1 MSKLLR
7 PWRDHS
13 FQLLALALAIAA
25 FALSAVIFLRAELEQ
40 RFSVSTAEALGG
52 DLVLAGSRTPEPEQL
67 AKIASLRVSQITDF
81 SSVLVHNDALLLVSA
96 RAVDANYPLF
106 GQIQLANDRFADEYS
121 QNKGPAP
128 GRVWVADQ
136 VIDRLNIA
144 VGATLTVGS
153 KALEISAIIR
163 QLPDQNAGF
172 YSMNPRIVLN
182 SVDLAATGVMGPGTR
197 IRQQSVVAGEP
208 EAIQQL
214 ALNLDTSLRPDQKLE
229 TVADAALRSL
239 GPLRQ
244 LSLWANL
251 AVLLISLL
259 CGAAIYLATAQRV
272 RRRAKLAGL
281 LRSFGASRYQVI
293 AQLLGWEF
301 LAILPA
307 VTVGSALGIA
317 LINLTLG
324 TGGSLPGSSMISAS
338 ALEWSS
344 ALFAP
349 LLLWLAFAL
358 PRLSALVRVPAI
370 EILRQRQQSSVL
382 GTNIELL
389 AALSAPVL
397 LAGLLTASLGEL
409 GRVLG
414 LIAALGVLLPA
425 LLWPLIKSLDLAS
438 ARLPLA
444 ARLAIR
450 RLSRR
455 PALTLPLL
463 VSLTLAITVLTL
475 AGQTGSQLLADWRTR
490 LPSQAPNHFVLNLF
504 GQDMPALEQW
514 LEQHEAIA
522 QPLYPVVRGRLST
535 INGVP
540 VKEAVTKEKKSAQ
553 RHLNRDL
560 VLTEASTLPSSNRIN
575 SGRWHGADLRASA
588 LEQPAQLSGNTAL
601 QRVSVEQEIADRL
614 GLQLG
619 DQLQFVT
626 SRGLLSAT
634 ITSLREVDWNSFEP
648 NFYFIFASGELA
660 AQDVTWI
667 TSFWL
672 PEGDG
677 ARLAELL
684 SELPHITL
692 LDVKSLL
699 DKAQGIIAQAS
710 QASALLGALLMFS
723 ALLVLAAGLLG
734 GQQQRGRDNALLR
747 ALGGKQFLI
756 KRILWI
762 EFLCLSGSAA
772 LGATAISLLALYPL
786 NERLF
791 QQGLSLSAWQ
801 ALPLALA
808 CIVTICGLLASRK
821 ALQQPALSLLRSN
834 ED

>member
-1 MSKLLR
+1 MKQLLR

-52 DLVLAGSRTPEPEQL
+52 DLVLASSRTPEPEQL
-67 AKIASLRVSQITDF
+67 AQLGELRVSQIIDF

-96 RAVDANYPLF
+96 RAVDSAYPLY
-106 GQIQLANDRFADEYS
+106 GQIQLAAKRFADEYT
-121 QNKGPAP
+121 QQHGPAP
-128 GRVWVADQ
+128 GELWVADQ
-136 VIDRLNIA
+136 VIDRLEVS
-144 VGATLTVGS
+144 VGTSITVGN
-153 KALEISAIIR
+153 KPLKISAIIR

-182 SVDLAATGVMGPGTR
+182 SADLKATGVMGPGTR
-197 IRQQSVVAGEP
+197 IRQHSVVAGDL
-208 EAIQQL
+208 EAIKKLGHQL
-214 ALNLDTSLRPDQKLE
+214 DSSLRPDQSLE
-229 TVADAALRSL
+229 TVDDAALRSM

-251 AVLLISLL
+251 SVLLISLL
-259 CGAAIYLATAQRV
+259 CGAAIYLATSQRV

-281 LRSFGASRYQVI
+281 LRSFGASRYQVMTR
-293 AQLLGWEF
+293 LLGWEF
-301 LAILPA
+301 LAVLPA
-307 VTVGSALGIA
+307 VIIGSALGAAMIIA
-317 LINLTLG
+317 TMGGVHTHIVTGDNNTANLVEWLT
-324 TGGSLPGSSMISAS
+324 
-338 ALEWSS
+338 AL
-344 ALFAP
+344 LAP

-370 EILRQRQQSSVL
+370 EVLRQRQQSSL
-382 GTNIELL
+382 LSTNIELL

-397 LAGLLTASLGEL
+397 LAGLLTSSLGEL
-409 GRVLG
+409 GKVLG

-425 LLWPLIKSLDLAS
+425 LLWPLIKGLDLAS
-438 ARLPLA
+438 ARLSLP

-463 VSLTLAITVLTL
+463 VSLTLAMTVLTL
-475 AGQTGSQLLADWRTR
+475 AGQTGSELLKDWRTR

-504 GQDMPALEQW
+504 AGDMPVFEEW
-514 LEQHEAIA
+514 LKQHQAIP

-540 VKEAVTKEKKSAQ
+540 VREAVTKESESSQ

-560 VLTEASTLPSSNRIN
+560 ILTEANVLPASNQIN
-575 SGRWHGADLRASA
+575 SGQWHGEEVPDQTKNAAIH
-588 LEQPAQLSGNTAL
+588 
-601 QRVSVEQEIADRL
+601 RVSVEQEIADRL
-614 GLQLG
+614 GLKLG
-619 DQLQFVT
+619 DELAFVT
-626 SRGLLSAT
+626 SRGMLNAT

-648 NFYFIFASGELA
+648 NFYFIFASGEFV
-660 AQDVTWI
+660 AQDITWI

-684 SELPHITL
+684 QELPHLTL

-699 DKAQGIIAQAS
+699 DKAQDIIAQAS
-710 QASALLGALLMFS
+710 RASALLGTLLMFS

-747 ALGGKQFLI
+747 ALGGKQQLV
-756 KRILWI
+756 KGILWI
-762 EFLCLSGSAA
+762 EFICLSGSAA
-772 LGATAISLLALYPL
+772 LGATVISLLALYPL

-791 QQGLSLSAWQ
+791 QQGMSLSVWQ
-801 ALPLALA
+801 GLPLALA
-808 CIVTICGLLASRK
+808 LFVTLCGLLASRR
-821 ALQQPALSLLRSN
+821 ALEQPALSLLRSQGG
-834 ED
+834 

>member
-1 MSKLLR
+1 MSKFFR

-13 FQLLALALAIAA
+13 FQLLALALTIAA

-40 RFSVSTAEALGG
+40 RFSISTAEALGG
-52 DLVLAGSRTPEPEQL
+52 DLVLASSRTPEPEQL
-67 AKIASLRVSQITDF
+67 AKMTGLHVSQIIDF
-81 SSVLVHNDALLLVSA
+81 STVLVHKDKLLLVSA
-96 RAVDANYPLF
+96 RAVDNAYPLY
-106 GQIQLANDRFADEYS
+106 GHIQLAENRFADEHS
-121 QNKGPAP
+121 QEYGPVP
-128 GRVWVADQ
+128 GKVWVADQ
-136 VIDRLNIA
+136 VIDRLNIN
-144 VGATLTVGS
+144 VGATLTVGNNP
-153 KALEISAIIR
+153 LQISAVIR

-182 SVDLAATGVMGPGTR
+182 SADLEATGVMGPGTR
-197 IRQQSVVAGEP
+197 IRQQSVVAGDHETIKKLSL
-208 EAIQQL
+208 E
-214 ALNLDTSLRPDQKLE
+214 LDKSLRPDQTLE
-229 TVADAALRSL
+229 TIDDAALRSM

-259 CGAAIYLATAQRV
+259 CGAAIYLATSQRV

-281 LRSFGASRYQVI
+281 LRSFGASRYQVMVR
-293 AQLLGWEF
+293 LLGWEF
-301 LAILPA
+301 LAVLPA
-307 VTVGSALGIA
+307 VIIGS
-317 LINLTLG
+317 TLG
-324 TGGSLPGSSMISAS
+324 AAIIITAMGSDAVNIGTGYLGAAS
-338 ALEWSS
+338 PLEWLT
-344 ALFAP
+344 ALLAP

-370 EILRQRQQSSVL
+370 EVLRQRQQSNMLS
-382 GTNIELL
+382 TNIELL

-397 LAGLLTASLGEL
+397 LAGLLTESLTEL
-409 GRVLG
+409 GKVLG

-425 LLWPLIKSLDLAS
+425 LLWPLIKGLDLLS
-438 ARLPLA
+438 TRLPLA

-463 VSLTLAITVLTL
+463 VSLTLAMTVLTL
-475 AGQTGSQLLADWRTR
+475 AGQTGSQLLNDWRTR
-490 LPSQAPNHFVLNLF
+490 LPAQAPNHFVLNLF
-504 GQDMPALEQW
+504 ERDMFTFEQW
-514 LEQHEAIA
+514 LEQHDAIA

-535 INGVP
+535 INTVP
-540 VKEAVTKEKKSAQ
+540 VREAVTKENKSSQ

-560 VLTEASTLPSSNRIN
+560 ILTEASVLPASNIIN
-575 SGRWHGADLRASA
+575 SGQWHGEAA
-588 LEQPAQLSGNTAL
+588 LDSSPTKTTNSTIHSI
-601 QRVSVEQEIADRL
+601 SVEQEIANRL
-614 GLQLG
+614 GLKLG
-619 DQLQFVT
+619 DKLEFIT
-626 SRGLLSAT
+626 SRGMLNAT
-634 ITSLREVDWNSFEP
+634 ISSLREVDWNSFEP
-648 NFYFIFASGELA
+648 NFYFIFSSGEFA
-660 AQDVTWI
+660 EQDITWI

-677 ARLAELL
+677 ARLAQLL
-684 SELPHITL
+684 NELPHITL

-723 ALLVLAAGLLG
+723 ALLVLSAGLLG

-747 ALGGKQFLI
+747 ALGGKQQLI
-756 KRILWI
+756 KHILWI

-791 QQGLSLSAWQ
+791 QQGLSPSIWQ

-808 CIVTICGLLASRK
+808 LLVTLCGLLASRR
-821 ALQQPALSLLRSN
+821 ALEQPALSLLRSS
-834 ED
+834 EG

>member
-1 MSKLLR
+1 MSKLFR

-25 FALSAVIFLRAELEQ
+25 FALSAVIFLRAELEH

-52 DLVLAGSRTPEPEQL
+52 DLVLASSRTPEPEQL
-67 AKIASLRVSQITDF
+67 TQLGELRVSQIIDF
-81 SSVLVHNDALLLVSA
+81 STVLVHDDALLLVSA
-96 RAVDANYPLF
+96 RAVDKNYPLY
-106 GQIQLANDRFADEYS
+106 GKIQLAENRFADEYT
-121 QNKGPAP
+121 QEHGPAP
-128 GRVWVADQ
+128 GELWVADQ
-136 VIDRLNIA
+136 VIDRLNIS
-144 VGATLTVGS
+144 VGTTLTVGN
-153 KALEISAIIR
+153 KTLEISAIIR

-182 SVDLAATGVMGPGTR
+182 STDLAATGVMGPGTR
-197 IRQQSVVAGEP
+197 IRQQTVVATEHSSI
-208 EAIQQL
+208 EKISL
-214 ALNLDTSLRPDQKLE
+214 ELNKSLRPDQTLE
-229 TVADAALRSL
+229 TVNDAALRSM

-259 CGAAIYLATAQRV
+259 CGAAIYLATSQRV

-281 LRSFGASRYQVI
+281 LRSFGASRYQVMTR
-293 AQLLGWEF
+293 LLGWEF
-301 LAILPA
+301 LAVLPA
-307 VTVGSALGIA
+307 VIVGGALGIGV
-317 LINLTLG
+317 INGAMGSGNSNAG
-324 TGGSLPGSSMISAS
+324 TSIIAATP
-338 ALEWSS
+338 LEWLT
-344 ALFAP
+344 ALLAP

-370 EILRQRQQSSVL
+370 EVLRQREQGSLLS
-382 GTNIELL
+382 TNIELL

-397 LAGLLTASLGEL
+397 LAGLLTDSLGEL
-409 GRVLG
+409 GKVLG

-425 LLWPLIKSLDLAS
+425 LLWPLIKGLDLAS
-438 ARLPLA
+438 ARLSLP

-463 VSLTLAITVLTL
+463 VSLTLAMTVLTL
-475 AGQTGSQLLADWRTR
+475 AGQTGSELLKDWRTR

-504 GQDMPALEQW
+504 DRDMPVFEQW
-514 LEQHEAIA
+514 IKQHKALA

-540 VKEAVTKEKKSAQ
+540 VREAVTKEEKSSQ

-560 VLTEASTLPSSNRIN
+560 ILTEASTLPASNQIN
-575 SGRWHGADLRASA
+575 SGQWHGVATLNVSPTKPTKH
-588 LEQPAQLSGNTAL
+588 E
-601 QRVSVEQEIADRL
+601 VSVEQEIADRL
-614 GLQLG
+614 GLKLG
-619 DQLQFVT
+619 DKLEFVT
-626 SRGLLSAT
+626 SAGMLSTT

-648 NFYFIFASGELA
+648 NFYFIFASSELA
-660 AQDVTWI
+660 NEDITWI

-672 PEGDG
+672 PDGDG

-684 SELPHITL
+684 RELPHITL
-692 LDVKSLL
+692 LDVKTLL
-699 DKAQGIIAQAS
+699 DKAQDIIAQAS

-747 ALGGKQFLI
+747 ALGGQQPLI

-772 LGATAISLLALYPL
+772 LGATIISLLALYPL

-791 QQGLSLSAWQ
+791 QQGLSLSPWQ
-801 ALPLALA
+801 ALPLVLAL
-808 CIVTICGLLASRK
+808 IVTFCGLLASRK
-821 ALQQPALSLLRSN
+821 ALQQPALSLLRSHSS
-834 ED
+834 

>member
-40 RFSVSTAEALGG
+40 RFSISTAEALGG
-52 DLVLAGSRTPEPEQL
+52 DLVLASSRTPEPEQL
-67 AKIASLRVSQITDF
+67 AKMGEFHLSHIIDF
-81 SSVLVHNDALLLVSA
+81 STVLVHKDELLLVSA
-96 RAVDANYPLF
+96 RAVDNAYPLY
-106 GQIQLANDRFADEYS
+106 GQIQLAKSRFSDEYS
-121 QNKGPAP
+121 QKHGPAP

-136 VIDRLNIA
+136 VIDRLNIH
-144 VGATLTVGS
+144 VGATLTVGN
-153 KALEISAIIR
+153 KPLKVSAVIR

-182 SVDLAATGVMGPGTR
+182 SDDLEATGVMGPGTR
-197 IRQQSVVAGEP
+197 IRQQTVVAGSNEP
-208 EAIQQL
+208 IQEL
-214 ALNLDTSLRPDQKLE
+214 GLELDKKLRPDQSLE
-229 TVADAALRSL
+229 TVDDAALRSM

-259 CGAAIYLATAQRV
+259 CGAAIYLATSQRV

-281 LRSFGASRYQVI
+281 LRSFGASRYQVTTR
-293 AQLLGWEF
+293 LLGWEF
-301 LAILPA
+301 LAVLPA
-307 VTVGSALGIA
+307 VIIGS
-317 LINLTLG
+317 TLG
-324 TGGSLPGSSMISAS
+324 AAIIITTMNSDGANIGTSYLSAAS
-338 ALEWSS
+338 PLEWLT
-344 ALFAP
+344 ALLAP

-370 EILRQRQQSSVL
+370 EVLRQRQQSNVL
-382 GTNIELL
+382 STNIELL

-409 GRVLG
+409 GKVLG

-425 LLWPLIKSLDLAS
+425 LLWPLIKGLDLLS
-438 ARLPLA
+438 TRLPLA

-463 VSLTLAITVLTL
+463 VSLTLGMTVLTL
-475 AGQTGSQLLADWRTR
+475 AGQTGSQLLNDWRTR
-490 LPSQAPNHFVLNLF
+490 LPSKAPNHFVLNLF
-504 GQDMPALEQW
+504 ERDMPTFEQW
-514 LEQHEAIA
+514 LDGHDAIA
-522 QPLYPVVRGRLST
+522 QPLYPVVRGRLSR

-540 VKEAVTKEKKSAQ
+540 VKEAITKEKKSGQ

-560 VLTEASTLPSSNRIN
+560 VLTEANLLPDSNRIN
-575 SGRWHGADLRASA
+575 SGQWHGENTLNLTQKSTAQSA
-588 LEQPAQLSGNTAL
+588 IHS
-601 QRVSVEQEIADRL
+601 VSVEQEIADNL
-614 GLQLG
+614 GLKLG
-619 DQLQFVT
+619 DKLEFVT
-626 SRGLLSAT
+626 SRGMLNAT
-634 ITSLREVDWNSFEP
+634 ISSLREVDWNSFEP
-648 NFYFIFASGELA
+648 NFYFIFNSGEFA
-660 AQDVTWI
+660 AQDITWI

-684 SELPHITL
+684 HEMPHITL
-692 LDVKSLL
+692 LDVKTLL
-699 DKAQGIIAQAS
+699 DKAQDIIAQAS
-710 QASALLGALLMFS
+710 RASALLGALLMFS

-747 ALGGKQFLI
+747 ALGGKQQLI
-756 KRILWI
+756 KGILWI

-791 QQGLSLSAWQ
+791 QQGMSISAWQ
-801 ALPLALA
+801 ALPIALALF
-808 CIVTICGLLASRK
+808 VTLCGLLASRR
-821 ALQQPALSLLRSN
+821 ALQQPALSLLRSQG
-834 ED
+834 

>member
-1 MSKLLR
+1 MSKLFR

-40 RFSVSTAEALGG
+40 RFSISTAEALGG
-52 DLVLAGSRTPEPEQL
+52 DLVLASSRTPEPEQL
-67 AKIASLRVSQITDF
+67 AKMAGLQVSQIIDF
-81 SSVLVHNDALLLVSA
+81 STVLVHQDVLLLVSA
-96 RAVDANYPLF
+96 RAVDNAYPLY
-106 GQIQLANDRFADEYS
+106 GHIQLAKNRFADEHA
-121 QNKGPAP
+121 QEHGPAP

-136 VIDRLNIA
+136 VIDRLNIN
-144 VGATLTVGS
+144 VGTTLTVGN

-172 YSMNPRIVLN
+172 YSMNPRIVIN
-182 SVDLAATGVMGPGTR
+182 SADLEATGVMGPGTR
-197 IRQQSVVAGEP
+197 IRQQSVVAGDL
-208 EAIQQL
+208 EAMKKL
-214 ALNLDTSLRPDQKLE
+214 GLELDKNLRPDQTLE
-229 TVADAALRSL
+229 TVDDAALRSM

-259 CGAAIYLATAQRV
+259 CGAAIYLATSQRV

-281 LRSFGASRYQVI
+281 LRSFGASRYQVM
-293 AQLLGWEF
+293 ARLLGWEF
-301 LAILPA
+301 LAVLPA
-307 VTVGSALGIA
+307 VVIGSTLGAAIIMTTMGGVGTNTGAGYIGSA
-317 LINLTLG
+317 
-324 TGGSLPGSSMISAS
+324 SPF
-338 ALEWSS
+338 EWFS

-370 EILRQRQQSSVL
+370 EVLRPRQQSSL
-382 GTNIELL
+382 LSTNIELL

-397 LAGLLTASLGEL
+397 LASLLTESLAEL
-409 GRVLG
+409 GKVLG
-414 LIAALGVLLPA
+414 LIAGLGVLLPVS
-425 LLWPLIKSLDLAS
+425 LWPLIKGLDLLRT
-438 ARLPLA
+438 RLPLA

-463 VSLTLAITVLTL
+463 VSLTLAMAVLAL
-475 AGQTGSQLLADWRTR
+475 AGQTGSQLLNDWRTR
-490 LPSQAPNHFVLNLF
+490 LPAQAPNHFVLNLF
-504 GQDMPALEQW
+504 ERDMSTFEQW
-514 LEQHEAIA
+514 LKQYDAIA

-535 INGVP
+535 INAVP
-540 VKEAVTKEKKSAQ
+540 VREAVTKENKSSQ

-560 VLTEASTLPSSNRIN
+560 ILTEASVLPASNAIN
-575 SGRWHGADLRASA
+575 SGQWHG
-588 LEQPAQLSGNTAL
+588 ETAL
-601 QRVSVEQEIADRL
+601 DLALAKTTKTTIHSVSVEQEIADRL
-614 GLQLG
+614 GLKLG
-619 DQLQFVT
+619 DKLEFVT
-626 SRGLLSAT
+626 SRGILNAT
-634 ITSLREVDWNSFEP
+634 IGSLREVDWNSFEP
-648 NFYFIFASGELA
+648 NFYFIFASGEFV
-660 AQDVTWI
+660 AQDITWI

-677 ARLAELL
+677 ERLAELL
-684 SELPHITL
+684 NELPHITL

-699 DKAQGIIAQAS
+699 DKAQEIMAQAS

-723 ALLVLAAGLLG
+723 ALLVLAAGLLS

-747 ALGGKQFLI
+747 ALGGKQQLI

-791 QQGLSLSAWQ
+791 QQGLSLSSWQ

-808 CIVTICGLLASRK
+808 LLVTICGLLASRR
-821 ALQQPALSLLRSN
+821 ALERPALSLLRSS
-834 ED
+834 EG

>member
-1 MSKLLR
+1 MSKLFR
-7 PWRDHS
+7 AWRDHS

-40 RFSVSTAEALGG
+40 RFSISTAEALGG
-52 DLVLAGSRTPEPEQL
+52 DLILASSRAPEPEQL
-67 AKIASLRVSQITDF
+67 SQLGEFKTSQIIDF

-96 RAVDANYPLF
+96 RAVDSAYPLY
-106 GQIQLANDRFADEYS
+106 GQIQLAKNRFGDEYA
-121 QNKGPAP
+121 QKNGPAP

-136 VIDRLNIA
+136 VIDRLNIN
-144 VGATLTVGS
+144 VGATLTVGN
-153 KALEISAIIR
+153 KPLQVSAIIR

-182 SVDLAATGVMGPGTR
+182 STDLEATGVMGPGTR
-197 IRQQSVVAGEP
+197 IRQQSVVAGDSD
-208 EAIQQL
+208 AIKQL
-214 ALNLDTSLRPDQKLE
+214 ELELAKNLRPDQSLE
-229 TVADAALRSL
+229 TVDAAALRSM

-259 CGAAIYLATAQRV
+259 CGAAIYLATSQRV

-293 AQLLGWEF
+293 TRLLGWEF
-301 LAILPA
+301 LAVLPA
-307 VTVGSALGIA
+307 VIIGS
-317 LINLTLG
+317 TLG
-324 TGGSLPGSSMISAS
+324 AAIIMTTMGGGGANIGTGYLSTAS
-338 ALEWSS
+338 PIEWLTAL
-344 ALFAP
+344 LAP

-370 EILRQRQQSSVL
+370 EVLRQRQQSSL
-382 GTNIELL
+382 LSTNIELL

-397 LAGLLTASLGEL
+397 LAGLLTESLVEL
-409 GRVLG
+409 GKVLG

-425 LLWPLIKSLDLAS
+425 LLWPLIKGLDLAS
-438 ARLPLA
+438 TRLPLA

-463 VSLTLAITVLTL
+463 VSLTLAMTVLTL
-475 AGQTGSQLLADWRTR
+475 AGQTGSQLLNDWRTR
-490 LPSQAPNHFVLNLF
+490 LPSKSPNHFVLNLF
-504 GQDMPALEQW
+504 ERDMPAFEQW
-514 LEQHEAIA
+514 LEQHDAIA
-522 QPLYPVVRGRLST
+522 QPLYPVIRGRLSS

-540 VKEAVTKEKKSAQ
+540 VKEAITKEKESGH

-560 VLTEASTLPSSNRIN
+560 VLTETNLLPDSNRIN
-575 SGRWHGADLRASA
+575 SGQWHGENALNLRQKPTAHSA
-588 LEQPAQLSGNTAL
+588 IHS
-601 QRVSVEQEIADRL
+601 VSVEQEIADNL
-614 GLQLG
+614 GLKLG
-619 DQLQFVT
+619 DKLEFVT
-626 SRGLLSAT
+626 SRGMLNAT
-634 ITSLREVDWNSFEP
+634 IGSLREVDWNSFEP
-648 NFYFIFASGELA
+648 NFYFIFASGEFA
-660 AQDVTWI
+660 AQDITWI

-684 SELPHITL
+684 HELPHITL
-692 LDVKSLL
+692 LDVKTLL
-699 DKAQGIIAQAS
+699 DKAQEIIAQAS

-747 ALGGKQFLI
+747 ALGGKQQLI
-756 KRILWI
+756 KGILWI

-791 QQGLSLSAWQ
+791 QQGMSISAWQ

-808 CIVTICGLLASRK
+808 LFVTLCGLLASRS
-821 ALQQPALSLLRSN
+821 ALQQPALSLLRN
-834 ED
+834 QGE

>member
-1 MSKLLR
+1 MSKLFR

-25 FALSAVIFLRAELEQ
+25 FALSAVIFLRAELEH

-52 DLVLAGSRTPEPEQL
+52 DLVLASSRTPEPEQL
-67 AKIASLRVSQITDF
+67 AQLAELRVSQIIDF
-81 SSVLVHNDALLLVSA
+81 STVLVHDDTLLLVSA
-96 RAVDANYPLF
+96 RAVDKNYPLY
-106 GQIQLANDRFADEYS
+106 GKIQLADNRFADEYT
-121 QNKGPAP
+121 QEHGPAP
-128 GRVWVADQ
+128 GELWVADQ
-136 VIDRLNIA
+136 VIDRLKIS
-144 VGATLTVGS
+144 VGTALTVGNKS
-153 KALEISAIIR
+153 LKISAIIR

-182 SVDLAATGVMGPGTR
+182 SADLAATGVMGPGTR
-197 IRQQSVVAGEP
+197 IRQQTVVAAEHSSIARISL
-208 EAIQQL
+208 EL
-214 ALNLDTSLRPDQKLE
+214 DLNLRPDQTLE
-229 TVADAALRSL
+229 TVDDAALRSM

-259 CGAAIYLATAQRV
+259 CGAAIYLATSQRV

-281 LRSFGASRYQVI
+281 LRSFGASRYQVMTR
-293 AQLLGWEF
+293 LLGWEF
-301 LAILPA
+301 LAVLPA
-307 VTVGSALGIA
+307 VIVGGALGIGLISGAMGSGNSNAATTIIAATPFEWLTA
-317 LINLTLG
+317 LL
-324 TGGSLPGSSMISAS
+324 
-338 ALEWSS
+338 
-344 ALFAP
+344 AP

-370 EILRQRQQSSVL
+370 EVLRQREQGSLLS
-382 GTNIELL
+382 TNIELL

-397 LAGLLTASLGEL
+397 LAGLLTDSLGEL
-409 GRVLG
+409 GKVLG

-425 LLWPLIKSLDLAS
+425 LLWPLIKGLDLAS
-438 ARLPLA
+438 ARLSLP

-463 VSLTLAITVLTL
+463 VSLTLAMTVLTL
-475 AGQTGSQLLADWRTR
+475 AGQTGSELLKDWRTR

-504 GQDMPALEQW
+504 DRDMPVFEQW
-514 LEQHEAIA
+514 LKQHEALA

-540 VKEAVTKEKKSAQ
+540 VREAVTKEKKSSQ

-560 VLTEASTLPSSNRIN
+560 ILTEASTLPASNQIN
-575 SGRWHGADLRASA
+575 SGQWHGITTVNASPTKPTQH
-588 LEQPAQLSGNTAL
+588 E
-601 QRVSVEQEIADRL
+601 VSVEQEIANRL
-614 GLQLG
+614 GLKLG
-619 DQLQFVT
+619 DKLEFVT
-626 SRGLLSAT
+626 SRGMLSTT

-648 NFYFIFASGELA
+648 NFYFIFASNELA
-660 AQDVTWI
+660 NEDITWI

-672 PEGDG
+672 PDGDG

-684 SELPHITL
+684 HELPHITL
-692 LDVKSLL
+692 LDVKTLL
-699 DKAQGIIAQAS
+699 DKAQDIIAQAS

-747 ALGGKQFLI
+747 ALGGQQQLI

-772 LGATAISLLALYPL
+772 LGATIISLLALYPL

-791 QQGLSLSAWQ
+791 QQGLSLSPWQ
-801 ALPLALA
+801 ALPLVLAL
-808 CIVTICGLLASRK
+808 IVTFCGLLASRK
-821 ALQQPALSLLRSN
+821 ALQQPALSLLRSHSS
-834 ED
+834 

>member
-1 MSKLLR
+1 MSKLFR

-40 RFSVSTAEALGG
+40 RFSISTAEALGG
-52 DLVLAGSRTPEPEQL
+52 DLILASSRAPEPEQL
-67 AKIASLRVSQITDF
+67 SQLGEFKTSQIIDF

-96 RAVDANYPLF
+96 RAVDSAYPLY
-106 GQIQLANDRFADEYS
+106 GQIQLAKNRFGDEYA
-121 QNKGPAP
+121 QKHGPAP

-136 VIDRLNIA
+136 VIDRLNIN
-144 VGATLTVGS
+144 VGATLTVGN
-153 KALEISAIIR
+153 KPLKISAIIR

-182 SVDLAATGVMGPGTR
+182 STDLQATGVMGPGTR
-197 IRQQSVVAGEP
+197 IRQQSVVAGDSD
-208 EAIQQL
+208 AIKQL
-214 ALNLDTSLRPDQKLE
+214 GLELDKNLRPDQSLE
-229 TVADAALRSL
+229 TVDDAALRSM

-259 CGAAIYLATAQRV
+259 CGAAIYLATSQRV

-293 AQLLGWEF
+293 TRLLGWEF
-301 LAILPA
+301 LAVLPA
-307 VTVGSALGIA
+307 VIIGSALGAAI
-317 LINLTLG
+317 ILT
-324 TGGSLPGSSMISAS
+324 TMGGGGANIETAYLSTAS
-338 ALEWSS
+338 PLEWLT
-344 ALFAP
+344 ALLAP

-370 EILRQRQQSSVL
+370 EVLRQRQQSSL
-382 GTNIELL
+382 LSTNIELL

-397 LAGLLTASLGEL
+397 LAGLLTESLVEL
-409 GRVLG
+409 GKVLG

-425 LLWPLIKSLDLAS
+425 LLWPLIKGLDLAS
-438 ARLPLA
+438 TRLPLA

-463 VSLTLAITVLTL
+463 VSLTLAMTVLTL
-475 AGQTGSQLLADWRTR
+475 AGQTGSQLLNDWRTR
-490 LPSQAPNHFVLNLF
+490 LPSKSPNHFVLNLF
-504 GQDMPALEQW
+504 ERDMPAFEQW
-514 LEQHEAIA
+514 LEQHDAIA
-522 QPLYPVVRGRLST
+522 QPLYPVIRGRLSS

-540 VKEAVTKEKKSAQ
+540 VKEAITKEKESGH

-560 VLTEASTLPSSNRIN
+560 VLTETNLLPDSNRIN
-575 SGRWHGADLRASA
+575 SGQWHGENALNLRQKPTAHSA
-588 LEQPAQLSGNTAL
+588 IHS
-601 QRVSVEQEIADRL
+601 VSVEQEIADNL
-614 GLQLG
+614 GLKLG
-619 DQLQFVT
+619 DKLEFVT
-626 SRGLLSAT
+626 SRGMLNAT
-634 ITSLREVDWNSFEP
+634 IGSLREVDWNSFEP
-648 NFYFIFASGELA
+648 NFYFIFASGEFA
-660 AQDVTWI
+660 AQDITWI

-684 SELPHITL
+684 HELPHITL
-692 LDVKSLL
+692 LDVKTLL
-699 DKAQGIIAQAS
+699 DKAQEIIAQAS

-747 ALGGKQFLI
+747 ALGGKQQLI
-756 KRILWI
+756 KGILWI

-791 QQGLSLSAWQ
+791 QQGMSISAWQ

-808 CIVTICGLLASRK
+808 LFVTLCGLLASRS
-821 ALQQPALSLLRSN
+821 ALQQPALSLLRSQG
-834 ED
+834 E

>member
-1 MSKLLR
+1 MKQLLR

-52 DLVLAGSRTPEPEQL
+52 DLVLASSRTPEPEQL
-67 AKIASLRVSQITDF
+67 AQLGELRVSQIIDF

-96 RAVDANYPLF
+96 RAVDSAYPLY
-106 GQIQLANDRFADEYS
+106 GQIQLAAKRFADEYT
-121 QNKGPAP
+121 QQHGPAP
-128 GRVWVADQ
+128 GELWVADQ
-136 VIDRLNIA
+136 VIDRLEIS
-144 VGATLTVGS
+144 VGTTITVGN
-153 KALEISAIIR
+153 KPLKISAIIR

-182 SVDLAATGVMGPGTR
+182 SADLKATGVMGPGTR
-197 IRQQSVVAGEP
+197 IRQHSVVAGDL
-208 EAIQQL
+208 EAIKKL
-214 ALNLDTSLRPDQKLE
+214 GHKLDSSLRPDQSLE
-229 TVADAALRSL
+229 TVDDAALRSM

-251 AVLLISLL
+251 SVLLISLL
-259 CGAAIYLATAQRV
+259 CGAAIYLATSQRV

-281 LRSFGASRYQVI
+281 LRSFGASRYQVMTR
-293 AQLLGWEF
+293 LLGWEF
-301 LAILPA
+301 LAVLPA
-307 VTVGSALGIA
+307 VIIGSSLGAAIIIATMGSAHSNIA
-317 LINLTLG
+317 SGNNSAASLVEWLT
-324 TGGSLPGSSMISAS
+324 
-338 ALEWSS
+338 AL
-344 ALFAP
+344 LAP

-370 EILRQRQQSSVL
+370 EVLRQRQQSSL
-382 GTNIELL
+382 LSTNIELL

-397 LAGLLTASLGEL
+397 LAGLLTSSLGEL
-409 GRVLG
+409 GKVLG

-425 LLWPLIKSLDLAS
+425 LLWPLIKGLDLAS
-438 ARLPLA
+438 ARLSLP

-463 VSLTLAITVLTL
+463 VSLTLAMTVLTL
-475 AGQTGSQLLADWRTR
+475 AGQTGSELLKDWRTR

-504 GQDMPALEQW
+504 AGDMPVFEEW
-514 LEQHEAIA
+514 LKQHQAIP

-535 INGVP
+535 INAVP
-540 VKEAVTKEKKSAQ
+540 VREAVTKESESSQ

-560 VLTEASTLPSSNRIN
+560 ILTEANVLPASNQIN
-575 SGRWHGADLRASA
+575 SGQWHGEEVPDQTKNAAIH
-588 LEQPAQLSGNTAL
+588 
-601 QRVSVEQEIADRL
+601 RVSVEQEIADRL
-614 GLQLG
+614 GLKLG
-619 DQLQFVT
+619 DELAFVT
-626 SRGLLSAT
+626 SRGMLNAT

-648 NFYFIFASGELA
+648 NFYFIFASGEFV
-660 AQDVTWI
+660 AQDITWI

-684 SELPHITL
+684 HELPHLTL

-699 DKAQGIIAQAS
+699 DKAQDIIAQAS
-710 QASALLGALLMFS
+710 RASALLGALLMFS

-747 ALGGKQFLI
+747 ALGGKQQLI
-756 KRILWI
+756 KGILWI
-762 EFLCLSGSAA
+762 EFICLSGSAA

-791 QQGLSLSAWQ
+791 QQGMSISVWQ
-801 ALPLALA
+801 GLPLALA
-808 CIVTICGLLASRK
+808 LFVTLCGLLASRR
-821 ALQQPALSLLRSN
+821 ALEQPALSLLRSQGG
-834 ED
+834 

>member
-13 FQLLALALAIAA
+13 FQLLALALTIAA

-40 RFSVSTAEALGG
+40 RFSISTAEALGG
-52 DLVLAGSRTPEPEQL
+52 DLVLASSRAPEPEQL
-67 AKIASLRVSQITDF
+67 AKMGEFHLSHIIDF
-81 SSVLVHNDALLLVSA
+81 STVLVHKDELLLVSA
-96 RAVDANYPLF
+96 RAVDNAYPLY
-106 GQIQLANDRFADEYS
+106 GQIQLAKSRFADEYS
-121 QNKGPAP
+121 QRQGPAP
-128 GRVWVADQ
+128 GRVWIADQ
-136 VIDRLNIA
+136 VVDRLNIH
-144 VGATLTVGS
+144 VGATLTVGN
-153 KALEISAIIR
+153 KPLKVSAVIR

-182 SVDLAATGVMGPGTR
+182 SADLEATGVMGPGTR
-197 IRQQSVVAGEP
+197 IRQQSVAAGENDS
-208 EAIQQL
+208 IK
-214 ALNLDTSLRPDQKLE
+214 NLGLELDKSLRPDQSIE
-229 TVADAALRSL
+229 TVDDAALRSM

-259 CGAAIYLATAQRV
+259 CGAAIYLATSQRV

-293 AQLLGWEF
+293 TRLLGWEF
-301 LAILPA
+301 LSVLPA
-307 VTVGSALGIA
+307 VIIGS
-317 LINLTLG
+317 TLG
-324 TGGSLPGSSMISAS
+324 AAIIMTTMGGGGVNIGTGYLSAAS
-338 ALEWSS
+338 PLEWLT
-344 ALFAP
+344 ALLAP

-370 EILRQRQQSSVL
+370 EVLRQRQQSSL
-382 GTNIELL
+382 LSTNIELI

-409 GRVLG
+409 GKVLG

-425 LLWPLIKSLDLAS
+425 LLWPLIKGLDLLS
-438 ARLPLA
+438 TRLPLA

-463 VSLTLAITVLTL
+463 VSLTLAMTVLTL
-475 AGQTGSQLLADWRTR
+475 AGQTGSQLLNDWRTR
-490 LPSQAPNHFVLNLF
+490 LPAKAPNHFVLNLF
-504 GQDMPALEQW
+504 ERDMTAFEQW
-514 LEQHEAIA
+514 LDGYDAIA
-522 QPLYPVVRGRLST
+522 QPLYPVVRGRLSR

-540 VKEAVTKEKKSAQ
+540 VKEAITKEKKSGH

-560 VLTEASTLPSSNRIN
+560 VLTEANLLPDSNIIN
-575 SGRWHGADLRASA
+575 SGQWHGDNA
-588 LEQPAQLSGNTAL
+588 LNVKQESTTLSTINS
-601 QRVSVEQEIADRL
+601 VSVEQEIADNL
-614 GLQLG
+614 GLKLG
-619 DQLQFVT
+619 DKLEFVT
-626 SRGLLSAT
+626 SRGMLNAT
-634 ITSLREVDWNSFEP
+634 IGSLREVDWNSFEP
-648 NFYFIFASGELA
+648 NFYFIFNRGEFT

-684 SELPHITL
+684 HEMPHITL
-692 LDVKSLL
+692 LDVKTLL
-699 DKAQGIIAQAS
+699 DKAQDIIAQAS
-710 QASALLGALLMFS
+710 RASALLGALLMFS

-747 ALGGKQFLI
+747 ALGGNQQLI

-791 QQGLSLSAWQ
+791 QQGLSPSIWQ

-808 CIVTICGLLASRK
+808 LLVTICGLLASRR
-821 ALQQPALSLLRSN
+821 ALEQPALSLLRSSKG
-834 ED
+834 

>member
-1 MSKLLR
+1 MNKLLR

-52 DLVLAGSRTPEPEQL
+52 DLVLSSSRAPQAEQL
-67 AKIASLRVSQITDF
+67 AQLAALRVSQIIDF

-96 RAVDANYPLF
+96 RAVDSTYPLY
-106 GQIQLANDRFADEYS
+106 GQIQLAKSRFANEHT
-121 QNKGPAP
+121 QQHGPAR
-128 GRVWVADQ
+128 GKVWVADQ
-136 VIDRLNIA
+136 VIDRLDIA
-144 VGATLTVGS
+144 VGATLTVGN
-153 KALEISAIIR
+153 KPLEISAIIR

-182 SVDLAATGVMGPGTR
+182 SADLEATGVMGPGTR
-197 IRQQSVVAGEP
+197 IRQQTVVAANAETIDKLG
-208 EAIQQL
+208 L
-214 ALNLDTSLRPDQKLE
+214 ALAKNLRPDQSLE
-229 TVADAALRSL
+229 TVDDAALRSM

-259 CGAAIYLATAQRV
+259 CGAAIYLATSQRV

-281 LRSFGASRYQVI
+281 LRSFGASRYQVMTR
-293 AQLLGWEF
+293 LLGWEF
-301 LAILPA
+301 LAVLPA
-307 VTVGSALGIA
+307 VVVGNALGIA
-317 LINLTLG
+317 LMNITLAGGNSRAG
-324 TGGSLPGSSMISAS
+324 TTLIPASPLEWLS
-338 ALEWSS
+338 AL
-344 ALFAP
+344 LAP

-370 EILRQRQQSSVL
+370 AVLRQRQQSSL
-382 GTNIELL
+382 LSTNIELL
-389 AALSAPVL
+389 AALAAPVL
-397 LAGLLTASLGEL
+397 LAGLLTDSLGEL

-425 LLWPLIKSLDLAS
+425 LLWPLIKGFDVAS
-438 ARLPLA
+438 TRLPLA

-463 VSLTLAITVLTL
+463 VSLTLAMTVLTL
-475 AGQTGSQLLADWRTR
+475 AGQTGAQLLNDWRTR
-490 LPSQAPNHFVLNLF
+490 LPAQAPNHFVLNLF
-504 GQDMPALEQW
+504 EPDMPAFEEW
-514 LEQHEAIA
+514 LTQHKAIA
-522 QPLYPVVRGRLST
+522 QPLYPVVRGRLSS
-535 INGVP
+535 INAVP
-540 VKEAVTKEKKSAQ
+540 VREAVTKESKSSQ

-560 VLTEASTLPSSNRIN
+560 VLTEARVLPASNRIN
-575 SGRWHGADLRASA
+575 SGQWHGPDNRHSTASA
-588 LEQPAQLSGNTAL
+588 EGNSTL
-601 QRVSVEQEIADRL
+601 HSVSVEQEIADRL
-614 GLQLG
+614 GLKLG
-619 DQLQFVT
+619 DKLEFVT
-626 SRGLLSAT
+626 SQGLLKANIS
-634 ITSLREVDWNSFEP
+634 SLREVDWNSFEP

-660 AQDVTWI
+660 NEDITWI

-684 SELPHITL
+684 HELPHITL

-699 DKAQGIIAQAS
+699 DKAQDIIAQAS
-710 QASALLGALLMFS
+710 QASALLGAVLMFS

-747 ALGGKQFLI
+747 ALGGKQALI

-791 QQGLSLSAWQ
+791 QQGMSLSPWQ
-801 ALPLALA
+801 GLPLALA
-808 CIVTICGLLASRK
+808 LFVTLCGLLASRR
-821 ALQQPALSLLRSN
+821 ALQQPALSLLRSAG
-834 ED
+834 E

>member
-1 MSKLLR
+1 MSKLFR

-40 RFSVSTAEALGG
+40 RFSISTAEALGG
-52 DLVLAGSRTPEPEQL
+52 DLILASSRAPEPEQL
-67 AKIASLRVSQITDF
+67 SQLGEFKTSQIIDF

-96 RAVDANYPLF
+96 RAVDSAYPLY
-106 GQIQLANDRFADEYS
+106 GQIQLAKNRFGDEYA
-121 QNKGPAP
+121 QKHGPAP

-136 VIDRLNIA
+136 VIDRLNIN
-144 VGATLTVGS
+144 VGATLTVGN
-153 KALEISAIIR
+153 KPLKISAIIR

-182 SVDLAATGVMGPGTR
+182 SADLEATGVMGPGTR
-197 IRQQSVVAGEP
+197 IRQQSVVAGDSD
-208 EAIQQL
+208 AIKQL
-214 ALNLDTSLRPDQKLE
+214 GLELDKNLRPDQSLE
-229 TVADAALRSL
+229 TVDDAALRSM

-259 CGAAIYLATAQRV
+259 CGAAIYLATSQRV

-293 AQLLGWEF
+293 TRLLGWEF
-301 LAILPA
+301 LAVLPA
-307 VTVGSALGIA
+307 VIIGSALGAAI
-317 LINLTLG
+317 ILTTMGGGVNIG
-324 TGGSLPGSSMISAS
+324 TGYLNTAS
-338 ALEWSS
+338 PIEWLTAL
-344 ALFAP
+344 LAP
-349 LLLWLAFAL
+349 LLLWLTFAL

-370 EILRQRQQSSVL
+370 EVLRQRQQSSL
-382 GTNIELL
+382 LSTNIELL

-397 LAGLLTASLGEL
+397 LAGLLTESLVEL
-409 GRVLG
+409 GKVLG

-425 LLWPLIKSLDLAS
+425 LIWPLIKGLDLAS
-438 ARLPLA
+438 TRLPLA

-463 VSLTLAITVLTL
+463 VSLTLAMTVLTL
-475 AGQTGSQLLADWRTR
+475 AGQTGSQLLNDWRTR
-490 LPSQAPNHFVLNLF
+490 LPSKSPNHFVLNLF
-504 GQDMPALEQW
+504 ERDMPAFEQW
-514 LEQHEAIA
+514 LEQHDAIA
-522 QPLYPVVRGRLST
+522 QPLYPVVRGRLSS

-540 VKEAVTKEKKSAQ
+540 VKEAITKEKESGH

-560 VLTEASTLPSSNRIN
+560 VLTETNLLPDSNRIN
-575 SGRWHGADLRASA
+575 SGQWHGENALNLRQKPTAHSA
-588 LEQPAQLSGNTAL
+588 IHS
-601 QRVSVEQEIADRL
+601 VSVEQEIADNL
-614 GLQLG
+614 GLKLG
-619 DQLQFVT
+619 DKLEFVT
-626 SRGLLSAT
+626 SRGMLNAT
-634 ITSLREVDWNSFEP
+634 IGSLRKVDWNSFEP
-648 NFYFIFASGELA
+648 NFYFIFASGEFA
-660 AQDVTWI
+660 AQDITWI

-672 PEGDG
+672 PKGDG

-684 SELPHITL
+684 HEMPHITL
-692 LDVKSLL
+692 LDVKTLL
-699 DKAQGIIAQAS
+699 DKAQEIITQAS

-747 ALGGKQFLI
+747 ALGGKQQLI
-756 KRILWI
+756 KGILWI

-791 QQGLSLSAWQ
+791 QQGMSISAWQ

-808 CIVTICGLLASRK
+808 LFVTLCGLLASRS
-821 ALQQPALSLLRSN
+821 ALQQPALSLLRSQG
-834 ED
+834 E

>member
-1 MSKLLR
+1 MSKFFR

-13 FQLLALALAIAA
+13 FQLLALALTIAA

-40 RFSVSTAEALGG
+40 RFSISTAEALGG
-52 DLVLAGSRTPEPEQL
+52 DLVLASSRTPEPEQL
-67 AKIASLRVSQITDF
+67 AKMTGLHVSQIIDF
-81 SSVLVHNDALLLVSA
+81 STVLVHKDKLLLVSA
-96 RAVDANYPLF
+96 RAVDNAYPLY
-106 GQIQLANDRFADEYS
+106 GHIQLAENRFADEHS
-121 QNKGPAP
+121 QEYGPVP
-128 GRVWVADQ
+128 GKVWVADQ
-136 VIDRLNIA
+136 VIDRLNIN
-144 VGATLTVGS
+144 VGATLTVGNNP
-153 KALEISAIIR
+153 LQISAVIR

-182 SVDLAATGVMGPGTR
+182 SADLEATGVMGPGTR
-197 IRQQSVVAGEP
+197 IRQQSVVAGDHETIKKLSL
-208 EAIQQL
+208 E
-214 ALNLDTSLRPDQKLE
+214 LDKSLRPDQTLE
-229 TVADAALRSL
+229 TIDDAALRSM

-259 CGAAIYLATAQRV
+259 CGAAIYLATSQRV

-281 LRSFGASRYQVI
+281 LRSFGASRYQVMVR
-293 AQLLGWEF
+293 LLGWEF
-301 LAILPA
+301 LAVLPA
-307 VTVGSALGIA
+307 VIIGS
-317 LINLTLG
+317 TLG
-324 TGGSLPGSSMISAS
+324 AAIIITAMGSDAVNIGTGYLGAAS
-338 ALEWSS
+338 PLEWLT
-344 ALFAP
+344 ALLAP

-370 EILRQRQQSSVL
+370 EVLRQRQQSNMLS
-382 GTNIELL
+382 TNIELL

-397 LAGLLTASLGEL
+397 LAGLLTESLTEL
-409 GRVLG
+409 GKVLG

-425 LLWPLIKSLDLAS
+425 LLWPLIKGLDLLS
-438 ARLPLA
+438 TRLPLA

-463 VSLTLAITVLTL
+463 VSLTLAMTVLTL
-475 AGQTGSQLLADWRTR
+475 AGQTGSQLLNDWRTR
-490 LPSQAPNHFVLNLF
+490 LPAQAPNHFVLNLF
-504 GQDMPALEQW
+504 ERDMSTFEQW
-514 LEQHEAIA
+514 LEQHDAIA

-535 INGVP
+535 INTVP
-540 VKEAVTKEKKSAQ
+540 VREAVTKENKSSQ

-560 VLTEASTLPSSNRIN
+560 ILTEASVLPASNIIN
-575 SGRWHGADLRASA
+575 SGQWHGEAA
-588 LEQPAQLSGNTAL
+588 LDSSPTKTTNSTIHSI
-601 QRVSVEQEIADRL
+601 SVEQEIANRL
-614 GLQLG
+614 GLKLG
-619 DQLQFVT
+619 DKLEFIT
-626 SRGLLSAT
+626 SRGMLNAT
-634 ITSLREVDWNSFEP
+634 ISSLREVDWNSFEP
-648 NFYFIFASGELA
+648 NFYFIFSSGEFA
-660 AQDVTWI
+660 EQDITWI

-677 ARLAELL
+677 ARLAQLL
-684 SELPHITL
+684 NELPHITL

-723 ALLVLAAGLLG
+723 ALLVLSAGLLG

-747 ALGGKQFLI
+747 ALGGKQQLI
-756 KRILWI
+756 KHILWI

-791 QQGLSLSAWQ
+791 QQGLSPSIWQ

-808 CIVTICGLLASRK
+808 LLVTLCGLLASRR
-821 ALQQPALSLLRSN
+821 ALEQPALSLLRSS
-834 ED
+834 EG

>member
-1 MSKLLR
+1 MNKLLR

-52 DLVLAGSRTPEPEQL
+52 DLVLTGSRTPEPEQL
-67 AKIASLRVSQITDF
+67 AKIAALTVSQIIDF

-96 RAVDANYPLF
+96 RAVDARYPLY
-106 GQIQLANDRFADEYS
+106 GQIQLATNRFAAEYS
-121 QNKGPAP
+121 QTHGPAP

-136 VIDRLNIA
+136 VIDRLNIG

-172 YSMNPRIVLN
+172 YSMNPRIVIN
-182 SVDLAATGVMGPGTR
+182 SADLAATGVMGPGTR
-197 IRQQSVVAGEP
+197 IRQQSVVAGDRV
-208 EAIQQL
+208 AIEQL
-214 ALNLDTSLRPDQKLE
+214 ARSLDHSLRPDQNLE

-281 LRSFGASRYQVI
+281 LRSFGASRYQVMV
-293 AQLLGWEF
+293 QLLGWEF

-307 VTVGSALGIA
+307 TIVGSALGIGLIHLA
-317 LINLTLG
+317 LGDGDSHLSSTLS
-324 TGGSLPGSSMISAS
+324 TANV
-338 ALEWSS
+338 LEWSS
-344 ALFAP
+344 ALLAP

-370 EILRQRQQSSVL
+370 EVLRQRQQSSVL
-382 GTNIELL
+382 GTNMELL

-438 ARLPLA
+438 TRLPLA

-455 PALTLPLL
+455 PTLTLPLL

-475 AGQTGSQLLADWRTR
+475 AGQTGSQLLNDWRTR
-490 LPSQAPNHFVLNLF
+490 LPAQAPNHFVLNLF
-504 GQDMPALEQW
+504 ERDRPVFEQW
-514 LEQHEAIA
+514 LEQHHAIP

-540 VKEAVTKEKKSAQ
+540 VKVAITKEKKSGQ

-560 VLTEASTLPSSNRIN
+560 ILTEASTLPSSNAIN
-575 SGRWHGADLRASA
+575 SGRWHGDTLAEAPRQAAATSRAST
-588 LEQPAQLSGNTAL
+588 PIH
-601 QRVSVEQEIADRL
+601 RVSVEQEIADRL

-626 SRGLLSAT
+626 SQGLLSAT

-660 AQDVTWI
+660 KQDITWI

-684 SELPHITL
+684 AELPHITL

-699 DKAQGIIAQAS
+699 DKAQDIIAQAS

-747 ALGGKQFLI
+747 ALGGNQRLI

-791 QQGLSLSAWQ
+791 QQGLSLSSWQ
-801 ALPLALA
+801 ALPLVLA
-808 CIVTICGLLASRK
+808 CFVSICGLLASRK

-834 ED
+834 EE

>member
-1 MSKLLR
+1 MSKLFR

-25 FALSAVIFLRAELEQ
+25 FALSAVIFLRAELDQ
-40 RFSVSTAEALGG
+40 RFSISTAEALGG
-52 DLVLAGSRTPEPEQL
+52 DLVLASSRAPEPKQL
-67 AKIASLRVSQITDF
+67 SQLGEFKTSQIIDF

-96 RAVDANYPLF
+96 RAVDSAYPLY
-106 GQIQLANDRFADEYS
+106 GQIQLAKNRFGEEHA
-121 QNKGPAP
+121 QQHGPAP

-136 VIDRLNIA
+136 VIDRLNIK
-144 VGATLTVGS
+144 VGATLTVGN
-153 KALEISAIIR
+153 KPLQVSAIIR

-182 SVDLAATGVMGPGTR
+182 SVDLEATGVMGPGTR
-197 IRQQSVVAGEP
+197 IRQQSVVAGNSES
-208 EAIQQL
+208 IK
-214 ALNLDTSLRPDQKLE
+214 NLGLELDKNLRPDQSLE
-229 TVADAALRSL
+229 TVDDAALRSM

-259 CGAAIYLATAQRV
+259 CGAAIYLATSQRV

-293 AQLLGWEF
+293 TRLLGWEF
-301 LAILPA
+301 LSVLPA
-307 VTVGSALGIA
+307 VIIGS
-317 LINLTLG
+317 TLG
-324 TGGSLPGSSMISAS
+324 AAIIMTTMNSDGANIGTGYLSAAS
-338 ALEWSS
+338 PLEWLT

-370 EILRQRQQSSVL
+370 EVLRQRQQSSL
-382 GTNIELL
+382 LSTNIELL

-397 LAGLLTASLGEL
+397 LAGLLTESLAEL
-409 GRVLG
+409 GKVLG

-425 LLWPLIKSLDLAS
+425 LLWPLIKGLDLLS
-438 ARLPLA
+438 TRLPLA

-463 VSLTLAITVLTL
+463 VSLTLAMTVLTL
-475 AGQTGSQLLADWRTR
+475 AGQTGSQLLNDWRTR
-490 LPSQAPNHFVLNLF
+490 LPSKAPNHFVLNLF
-504 GQDMPALEQW
+504 ERDMPAFKQW

-522 QPLYPVVRGRLST
+522 QPLYPVVRGRLSS

-540 VKEAVTKEKKSAQ
+540 VKEAITKEKKSGH

-560 VLTEASTLPSSNRIN
+560 ILTEASVLPASNIIN
-575 SGRWHGADLRASA
+575 SGQWHGENTINLRQKPTAHSA
-588 LEQPAQLSGNTAL
+588 IHS
-601 QRVSVEQEIADRL
+601 VSVEQEIADNL

-619 DQLQFVT
+619 DKLEFVT
-626 SRGLLSAT
+626 SRGVLNAT
-634 ITSLREVDWNSFEP
+634 ISSLREVDWNSFEP
-648 NFYFIFASGELA
+648 NFYFIFASGEFA
-660 AQDVTWI
+660 AQDITWI

-684 SELPHITL
+684 QELPHITL

-699 DKAQGIIAQAS
+699 DKAQEIIAQAS
-710 QASALLGALLMFS
+710 RASALLGALLMFS

-747 ALGGKQFLI
+747 ALGGKQQLI
-756 KRILWI
+756 KGILWI

-791 QQGLSLSAWQ
+791 QQGMSISAWQ

-808 CIVTICGLLASRK
+808 LFVTLCGLLASRR
-821 ALQQPALSLLRSN
+821 ALQQPALSLLRSQG
-834 ED
+834 E

>member
-1 MSKLLR
+1 MSKLFR

-40 RFSVSTAEALGG
+40 RFSISTAEALGG
-52 DLVLAGSRTPEPEQL
+52 DLVLASSRTPEPEQL
-67 AKIASLRVSQITDF
+67 AEMAGLQVSQIIDF
-81 SSVLVHNDALLLVSA
+81 STVLVHKDELLLVSA
-96 RAVDANYPLF
+96 RVVDNAYPLY
-106 GQIQLANDRFADEYS
+106 GHIQLAENRFADEYS
-121 QNKGPAP
+121 QAHGPAL
-128 GRVWVADQ
+128 GKVWVADQ
-136 VIDRLNIA
+136 VIDRLNIN
-144 VGATLTVGS
+144 VGAMLTVGN
-153 KALEISAIIR
+153 KPLQISAIIR

-172 YSMNPRIVLN
+172 YSMNPRIVIN
-182 SVDLAATGVMGPGTR
+182 SADLKATGVMGPGTR
-197 IRQQSVVAGEP
+197 IRQQSVVAGDLA
-208 EAIQQL
+208 AIK
-214 ALNLDTSLRPDQKLE
+214 NLGLELDKNLRPDQTLE
-229 TVADAALRSL
+229 TVDDAALRSM

-259 CGAAIYLATAQRV
+259 CGAAIYLSTSQRV

-281 LRSFGASRYQVI
+281 LRSFGASRYQVMVR
-293 AQLLGWEF
+293 LLGWEF
-301 LAILPA
+301 LAVLPA
-307 VTVGSALGIA
+307 VVIGSTLGATIIMMTMGGGGANIGTGYIDSASPLEWLSAL
-317 LINLTLG
+317 L
-324 TGGSLPGSSMISAS
+324 
-338 ALEWSS
+338 
-344 ALFAP
+344 AP

-370 EILRQRQQSSVL
+370 EVLRQRQQSSL
-382 GTNIELL
+382 LSTNIELL

-397 LAGLLTASLGEL
+397 LAGLLTESLTEL
-409 GRVLG
+409 GKVLG

-425 LLWPLIKSLDLAS
+425 LLWPLIKGLDLLS

-463 VSLTLAITVLTL
+463 VSLTLAMTVLTL
-475 AGQTGSQLLADWRTR
+475 AGQTGSQLLNDWRTR
-490 LPSQAPNHFVLNLF
+490 LPAQAPNHFVLNLF
-504 GQDMPALEQW
+504 ERDMPPFEQW
-514 LEQHEAIA
+514 LKQHDAIA

-535 INGVP
+535 INAVP
-540 VKEAVTKEKKSAQ
+540 VKEAVTKENKSSQ

-560 VLTEASTLPSSNRIN
+560 ILTEARVLPASNTIN
-575 SGRWHGADLRASA
+575 SGQWHGEAA
-588 LEQPAQLSGNTAL
+588 LDSSPAQTMSATIHS
-601 QRVSVEQEIADRL
+601 VSVEQEIADRL
-614 GLQLG
+614 GLKLG
-619 DQLQFVT
+619 DKLEFVT
-626 SRGLLSAT
+626 SRGMLNAT
-634 ITSLREVDWNSFEP
+634 ISSLREVDWNSFEP
-648 NFYFIFASGELA
+648 NFYFIFSSGKFA
-660 AQDVTWI
+660 AQDITWI

-684 SELPHITL
+684 NELPHITL

-699 DKAQGIIAQAS
+699 DKAQEIMAQAS

-747 ALGGKQFLI
+747 ALGGKQQLI

-786 NERLF
+786 NERFF
-791 QQGLSLSAWQ
+791 QQGLSLSSWQ

-808 CIVTICGLLASRK
+808 LLVTLCGLLASRR
-821 ALQQPALSLLRSN
+821 ALEQPALSLLRRS
-834 ED
+834 